1 MNSAAP
7 DSGRTRLLMIDDDKK
22 LCRLVTTYLEPL
34 GFDVAAVHTGPEGV
48 ERATAPGPA
57 APHALILD
65 SIAKMV
71 EQVELDDDFH
81 RVADERWAEFLVT
94 GETVSWDEARAYL
107 KARAYGQPTA
117 RPVPK
122 KR

>member
-1 MNSAAP
+1 M
-7 DSGRTRLLMIDDDKK
+7 TTTTIRLEEELKQ
-22 LCRLVTTYLEPL
+22 RL
-34 GFDVAAVHTGPEGV
+34 AAVAKRLGKS
-48 ERATAPGPA
+48 
-57 APHALILD
+57 PHALILD

-94 GETVSWDEARAYL
+94 GETISWDEARAYL
-107 KARAYGQPTA
+107 KARAYGQPTS
-117 RPVPK
+117 RPVAK

>member
-1 MNSAAP
+1 MS
-7 DSGRTRLLMIDDDKK
+7 TTTIRLEEELK
-22 LCRLVTTYLEPL
+22 LRL
-34 GFDVAAVHTGPEGV
+34 AAVAMRLGKS
-48 ERATAPGPA
+48 
-57 APHALILD
+57 PHALILD